1 MKDLWTDTA
10 KEVISGLKS
19 SSLRKPKLAN
29 APKKFA
35 AGGETGGQDLDAEWA
50 QWRQGMA
57 EGGTAEGFKRGGASP
72 EDVELQ
78 RRMKAVLREDEQDPA
93 RAEAFMKAR
102 ESYQMPT
109 HERGAYSERVLPMAA
124 HDVNPTISDLPGVST
139 KKPTSF
145 SWNKFYSIAKG
156 GTLFTLGGDR
166 SNLGRLTHINGKEL
180 AWPVDLHAG
189 TKYMTEPNPG
199 AVWANAQTAATTLQ
213 NNIKRAAKKG
223 PVFGVFAPMA
233 PTAVDSSKNMID
245 VLLAQIP
252 TAGISKKDAKL
263 FDEGLKAGLHV
274 SGSGPVKD
282 KKQEK
287 AKEIMKEWPGILNAE
302 KAADFVKNLSGAH
315 RSDIVKYMEKAPFQK
330 AGFPSVGMTRAA
342 ITDPELLDAAG
353 NLMGHHIVELH
364 PDKYDPEQLAFE
376 HSTYPV
382 PTKGELVGK
391 VPMIERHVAM
401 PEFAEK
407 QAMDPAILKKTGEP
421 LIIHPYS
428 PNPLGRAA
436 WRGNTE
442 MRQGIQP
449 INERMIES
457 IQAKHGTEFA
467 RGGKAEGKKEFGHH
481 PVHGIPGI
489 HIVTADAG
497 EPVFTGEK

>member
-1 MKDLWTDTA
+1 MSDLWADKA
-10 KEVISGLKS
+10 KQVVSGLKS
-19 SSLRKPKLAN
+19 SPLPKLSLAK
-29 APKKFA
+29 APKRYA
-35 AGGETGGQDLDAEWA
+35 DGGETGGQDLETVWN
-50 QWRQGMA
+50 QWRQGLAAGGEA
-57 EGGTAEGFKRGGASP
+57 EKEGFARGGLSP
-72 EDVELQ
+72 EDAELQ
-78 RRMKAVLREDEQDPA
+78 KRMKAVLREDEQDPE
-93 RAEAFMKAR
+93 RAAAFMKAR

-109 HERGAYSERVLPMAA
+109 HERGAYSERVLPMPA
-124 HDVNPTISDLPGVST
+124 HEVAPEVGELPGVST
-139 KKPTSF
+139 KAPKPF
-145 SWNKFYSIAKG
+145 SWNKFYSLAKG

-199 AVWANAQTAATTLQ
+199 AVWANAQTAASALQ
-213 NNIKRAAKKG
+213 KKIREAAKKG
-223 PVFGVFAPMA
+223 PVFGVFAPMG

-245 VLLAQIP
+245 TLLAQIP
-252 TAGISKKDAKL
+252 TAGISKKDAKM

-274 SGSGPVKD
+274 SGSGPVKERN
-282 KKQEK
+282 QQK

-302 KAADFVKNLSGAH
+302 KAADFVKKLSGAH

-353 NLMGHHIVELH
+353 NLMGHHVVELH
-364 PDKYDPEQLAFE
+364 PDKYDPSQLAFE

-391 VPMIERHVAM
+391 LPMIERHVAM

-407 QAMDPAILKKTGEP
+407 QVMDPAILKKTGEP

-449 INERMIES
+449 INERMLES
-457 IQAKHGTEFA
+457 IQAHHGSDFASGGAAKSKKKHPA
-467 RGGKAEGKKEFGHH
+467 LS
-481 PVHGIPGI
+481 IPGV
-489 HIVTADAG
+489 HIVTAEAG